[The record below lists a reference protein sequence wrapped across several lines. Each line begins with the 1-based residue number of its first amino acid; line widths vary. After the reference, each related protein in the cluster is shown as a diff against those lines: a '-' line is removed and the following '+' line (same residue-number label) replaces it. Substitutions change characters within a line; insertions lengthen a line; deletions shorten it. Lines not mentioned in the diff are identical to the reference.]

1 LKKNLENIY
10 LTIFSLFCA
19 VVPFTDLGEAIP
31 NIILI
36 VLVVLFPFVAQKHNW
51 KKISDKR
58 FYALYVLVFLS
69 TLQLVIFKRWED
81 FKFVNRL
88 LLVILILILSIPIKN
103 KLVPILSFIYG
114 SLALL
119 IISAIN
125 LVIHYMLSGQFNMTV
140 GDHVSSILLGDRPY
154 IGYVY
159 VLSFCMCLYVATQVS
174 KTKFLY
180 YSLALLFLIF
190 ILIISA
196 RISLISIIIGVLSYF
211 FYAKNVKKVGLIII
225 ILCFFSIIMFSI
237 NPSLKKRFFITDNN
251 YSLEQMVKF
260 EPRYFIWSCAN
271 EIFFQN
277 KNYIAGKG
285 FVNTNNELV
294 NCYVNRIDFADEK
307 QQDFFVRRKF
317 NTHNQFI
324 NFLLSSGVLMFLIFI
339 IFFVLWLKLD
349 YKSYYSLILLLS
361 LILFCS
367 VENVLTRQMGGELFA
382 LTLVFSTMVS
392 FKVINNDNLLLK

>member
-1 LKKNLENIY
+1 LKKNLEYIY
-10 LTIFSLFCA
+10 LTVFSLFCA

-36 VLVVLFPFVAQKHNW
+36 VLIALFPFVVQKQNW
-51 KKISDKR
+51 KKILDKR
-58 FYALYVLVFLS
+58 FYTLYLLFFLL
-69 TLQLVIFKRWED
+69 TIQLVIFKRWED
-81 FKFVNRL
+81 FKFVNNL
-88 LLVILILILSIPIKN
+88 WLVVLILISSIPIKN

-119 IISAIN
+119 VISAIN
-125 LVIHYMLSGQFNMTV
+125 LVIHYKLSGQFNMTV

-174 KTKFLY
+174 KAKFLY
-180 YSLALLFLIF
+180 YILALLFLIF
-190 ILIISA
+190 LLIISA
-196 RISLISIIIGVLSYF
+196 RISLISIIIGVLAYF
-211 FYAKNVKKVGLIII
+211 CYAKNRKKAGLIII
-225 ILCFFSIIMFSI
+225 TLCFFSVVMFSI
-237 NPSLKKRFFITDNN
+237 NPSLKKRFFISNTN
-251 YSLEQMVKF
+251 YSIEQMVKF
-260 EPRYFIWSCAN
+260 ERRYFIWSCAN
-271 EIFFQN
+271 DIFFQN
-277 KNYIAGKG
+277 KSYLVGSG
-285 FVNTNNELV
+285 FVNINNELE
-294 NCYVNRIDFADEK
+294 NCYVNRLDFADEK
-307 QQDFFVRRKF
+307 QQDFFVRSKF

-349 YKSYYSLILLLS
+349 YKSYYSFILLLS

-382 LTLVFSTMVS
+382 LTLVFSTMIS
-392 FKVINNDNLLLK
+392 SKGQNHNNPSLK

>member
-1 LKKNLENIY
+1 MKKNLENIY